1 MQRKWLWLGFV
12 VLIGALLALLF
23 AQLRDT
29 LQREV
34 FPHNVIAVERGD
46 ITLTLDLLGELKPEK
61 EAFLRFPS
69 AGIVKEIFVKEGER
83 VEAGQV
89 LARLEDI
96 EQRLELLRAQQR
108 ERPQLSAGMPQFP
121 GISFNLFWDHEIG
134 VRIGTR
140 TLGIDWTVELRLG
153 PQGPPLRL
161 EAAWRW
167 EPLQIESELERLEH
181 EIALHQAQRALDETV
196 LKAPFAGVVSEVR
209 AQKGDR
215 VTEEDSVILLM
226 DWDSWWIEAPV
237 TERDLAR
244 LAPGQRAI
252 VTFEAYA
259 DLTLPAELIALHFS
273 RPTEQTKQLQARL
286 RLLQS
291 DIRLL
296 PGLTARAA
304 IVLQEAKGV
313 LRVPLE
319 SVVEIEG
326 KNLVTRVREGQLEE
340 VEVQTG
346 LSDDRWIE
354 IRSGLAEGDLILENN
369 YQLYEKYHGRP

>member
-1 MQRKWLWLGFV
+1 MSPQ
-12 VLIGALLALLF
+12 
-23 AQLRDT
+23 
-29 LQREV
+29 
-34 FPHNVIAVERGD
+34 NVIAVERGD
-46 ITLTLDLLGELKPEK
+46 ITLTLELLGELKPER
-61 EAFLRFPS
+61 EAFLRFS
-69 AGIVKEIFVKEGER
+69 SRGIIKEILVKEGER

-89 LARLEDI
+89 LARLEDT

-108 ERPQLSAGMPQFP
+108 ERPQPSAGMPRFP
-121 GISFNLFWDHEIG
+121 GMSFNLFWEHELG

-140 TLGIDWTVELRLG
+140 ALGIDWTVELRFG
-153 PQGPPLRL
+153 PQGSPFRL
-161 EAAWRW
+161 GATWSW
-167 EPLQIESELERLEH
+167 EPLQPESELERLEH

-215 VTEEDSVILLM
+215 VTEEGPVMLLI
-226 DWDSWWIEAPV
+226 DWNSWWIEASV

-244 LAPGQRAI
+244 LIPGQRAI
-252 VTFEAYA
+252 VTFEAYE
-259 DLTLPAELIALHFS
+259 DLTLPAELIAIYFS
-273 RPTEQTKQLQARL
+273 RLTEQTKQLQVRL

-291 DIRLL
+291 DARLL
-296 PGLTARAA
+296 PGLTARAT
-304 IVLQEAKGV
+304 IILQEAKGV

-319 SVVEIEG
+319 SVVEIGG

-354 IRSGLAEGDLILENN
+354 IRSGLSEGDLILENN
-369 YQLYEKYHGRP
+369 YQLYEKYRERS